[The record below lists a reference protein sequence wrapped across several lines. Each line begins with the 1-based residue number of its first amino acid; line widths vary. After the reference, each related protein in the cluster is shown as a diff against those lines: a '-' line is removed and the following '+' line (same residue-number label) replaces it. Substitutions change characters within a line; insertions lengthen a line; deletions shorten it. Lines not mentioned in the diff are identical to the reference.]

1 LNRLR
6 LISVVVLA
14 LAAAPIAAA
23 EPAVTGYPSSMAAT
37 GDSITRA
44 FNTCAF
50 PFIDCVA
57 NSWST
62 GSAVNSHYRRIL
74 AANPAISGRNHN
86 DAVSGA
92 EMSELQAQAQ
102 RAVGQGVEYVTILMG
117 ANDACASSEAGMTP
131 VATYRSQ
138 FAAAIATLSTGLP
151 SARIYVVSVPDLYRL
166 WEIYHDSFLA
176 RSTWTLFN
184 ICQSMLA
191 RPGSTA
197 QADVDRRLRVRQRVI
212 DYNAQLADVCA
223 AYIHCRFDGN
233 AAFTTDFVRSDVST
247 RDYFHPSVAGQA
259 KLAAVTWAA
268 GFDFTDA
275 APPTSAASRTAVVG
289 GTSVTVSASD
299 NVAVLGVEYRLGSAA
314 WTRYSAPVTVPAGT
328 TFTWRA
334 VDVNGNT
341 EATHTLTG

>member
-1 LNRLR
+1 
-6 LISVVVLA
+6 LA
-14 LAAAPIAAA
+14 LVAVSGAAAA
-23 EPAVTGYPSSMAAT
+23 PAVTGYPNSMAST

-44 FNTCAF
+44 FNTCTF
-50 PFIDCVA
+50 PFTDCTA

-62 GSAVNSHYRRIL
+62 GTSSTVNSHYRRIL
-74 AANPAISGRNHN
+74 AANPAISGRNYN
-86 DAVSGA
+86 DAVTGADMSG
-92 EMSELQAQAQ
+92 LQSQVQ
-102 RAVGQGVEYVTILMG
+102 RAVGQGVQYVTILMG

-131 VATYRSQ
+131 VATFRAE
-138 FAAAIATLSTGLP
+138 FVAAMATVSTGLP
-151 SARIYVVSVPDLYRL
+151 SARIYVVSIPDLYRL

-191 RPGSTA
+191 HPGSTA
-197 QADVDRRLRVRQRVI
+197 LADVDRRLRVRQRVI
-212 DYNAQLADVCA
+212 DYNAQLAAVCA
-223 AYIHCRFDGN
+223 AHIHCRFDGN
-233 AAFTTDFVRSDVST
+233 AVFNADFVRSDVST

-259 KLAAVTWAA
+259 KAAAVTWAA

-275 APPTSAASRTAVVG
+275 AAPSSSASRTPAAG
-289 GTSVTVSASD
+289 GTTVTTSATD
-299 NVAVLGVEYRLGSAA
+299 NVAVSGVEYRLGAGS
-314 WTRYSAPVTVPAGT
+314 WTRYGVPVTVPTGT

>member
-1 LNRLR
+1 
-6 LISVVVLA
+6 
-14 LAAAPIAAA
+14 
-23 EPAVTGYPSSMAAT
+23 MAST

-50 PFIDCVA
+50 PFIDCPS

-62 GSAVNSHYRRIL
+62 GTSTAVNSHYRRIL

-117 ANDACASSEAGMTP
+117 ANDACASSESGMTP
-131 VATYRSQ
+131 VATYRAQ
-138 FAAAIATLSTGLP
+138 FAGAMATLAAGLP
-151 SARIYVVSVPDLYRL
+151 SARIYLVSVPDLYRL
-166 WEIYHDSFLA
+166 WQIYHDSFAA
-176 RSTWTLFN
+176 RWTWTLIG

-197 QADVDRRLRVRQRVI
+197 QADVDRRNRVRQRVI

-223 AYIHCRFDGN
+223 AYVHCRYDGN
-233 AAFTTDFVRSDVST
+233 AAFNADFVRSDVST

-259 KLAAVTWAA
+259 KAAAVTWAA
-268 GFDFTDA
+268 GFDFTDGVPPSSSEST
-275 APPTSAASRTAVVG
+275 APADG
-289 GTSVTVSASD
+289 GISVTIAATD
-299 NVAVLGVEYRLGSAA
+299 NVGVAGVEYRLAAGA
-314 WTRYSAPVTVPAGT
+314 WTRYVGPVTVPTGT
-328 TFTWRA
+328 TLTWRA
-334 VDVNGNT
+334 VDVNGNV
-341 EATHTLTG
+341 EATHALTR